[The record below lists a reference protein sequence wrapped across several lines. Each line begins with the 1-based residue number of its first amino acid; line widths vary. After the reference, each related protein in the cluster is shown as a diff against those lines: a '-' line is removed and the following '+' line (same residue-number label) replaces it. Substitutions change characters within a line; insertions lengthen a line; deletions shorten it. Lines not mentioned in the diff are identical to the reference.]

1 MSYVPASL
9 VLEAVAALDGT
20 HPLALVTIPA
30 LLRAAKNQGVDPVA
44 DGAAFGSRDESQ
56 LLEEFF
62 LLPRPPEA
70 SAPFRAPW
78 SSRAPW
84 QTRRY
89 GGTGLQKI
97 RSVESGRGR
106 VLIQTKV
113 TGAQDNW
120 RLTQNAGNEL
130 ISGTTRTITPAR
142 IIDLAIWFGRDVDVD
157 SLDPAVEAKLTSEDA
172 PITRLIAWFQDQ
184 FDLEVADLVGT
195 IYSDDIP
202 DEYLHIPFEAAPIGE
217 DTLVELGSLPPAPTV
232 ESTRTDLIS
241 GAEAWMTEHG
251 YELTQGLVGRVLSAW
266 LRGDLVILV
275 GQPGTGKSLFA
286 SLLSQALEALLN
298 IPPAVTIGVRA
309 DFDEAEFLGY
319 ERLDGSPELRRFAKE
334 VLTSDA
340 PLEAKVVIL
349 EEFNL
354 AAIET
359 YLSSVLVATQL
370 PDRRIQL
377 PGGDHSSLPVDTFI
391 IATCNSYRDEPETRT
406 RVSSPTKRRSTI
418 ITMPN
423 VLAER
428 FDAAPDSAV
437 LEVVDRLISTETQ
450 RVAKRI
456 ETTQAAQFDGMRT
469 VGLSSVATSA
479 DFASP
484 VRERLN
490 EVCAAILKT
499 PPGRSWFTMG
509 LLKDVIL
516 AIAYADR
523 DQNSE
528 MSALGE
534 AVADKLVHQLRGT
547 HSDVEELRE
556 VCADLPNAAEIAGLL
571 DRMMDGPSDELLPL
585 L

>member
-1 MSYVPASL
+1 M
-9 VLEAVAALDGT
+9 
-20 HPLALVTIPA
+20 
-30 LLRAAKNQGVDPVA
+30 DPVTE
-44 DGAAFGSRDESQ
+44 GAAFGSGDEVR
-56 LLEEFF
+56 LLEQYFM
-62 LLPRPPEA
+62 LPRPPDA

-84 QTRRY
+84 QNRRY

-113 TGAQDNW
+113 AGSAPDNW
-120 RLTQNAGNEL
+120 RLTPNAGSEL
-130 ISGTTRTITPAR
+130 ISGSSRPIKAAR
-142 IIDLAIWFGRDVDVD
+142 IIDLAVWFGRDVDVD
-157 SLDPAVEAKLTSEDA
+157 DLDASVTSDLTDDDA
-172 PITRLIAWFQDQ
+172 PLTRLIAWFQNE
-184 FDLEVADLVGT
+184 FDLNVADLVGT
-195 IYSDDIP
+195 IYSEEIP
-202 DEYLHIPFEAAPIGE
+202 DEYLHVPFEVAPIGE
-217 DTLVELGSLPPAPTV
+217 DTFVELGSLPPAPTV
-232 ESTRTDLIS
+232 ESTREELIAA
-241 GAEAWMTEHG
+241 AEAWMSEHG
-251 YELTQGLVGRVLSAW
+251 YELTEGLVGRVLSGW
-266 LRGDLVILV
+266 LRGDLVVLL

-286 SLLSQALEALLN
+286 SLLAQALESLVN
-298 IPPAVTIGVRA
+298 VPPAITVGVRA

-334 VLTSDA
+334 VLTSEE

-354 AAIET
+354 ASIET

-377 PGGDHSSLPVDTFI
+377 PGGEHSRLPVDTFV

-423 VLAER
+423 VLADR

-437 LEVVDRLISTETQ
+437 SEIVDRIISTERQ
-450 RVAKRI
+450 RISKRI
-456 ETTQAAQFDGMRT
+456 DATQAAQFDGMRT
-469 VGLSSVATSA
+469 YGLATIEGSA
-479 DFASP
+479 DFSES

-490 EVCAAILKT
+490 DVCAAILKT

-509 LLKDVIL
+509 LLKDVTLTIG
-516 AIAYADR
+516 YADR
-523 DQNSE
+523 NE
-528 MSALGE
+528 AAELRALGE

-556 VCADLPNAAEIAGLL
+556 VCADLPNAAEIAGLI